1 MLHNDQAIDHTKPH
15 LQICNH
21 CNRPLVLI
29 EYHERL
35 LKGCISCNL
44 WGRTG
49 GRAWTHLP
57 THHLRTLERMMG
69 AATRGR
75 EQSPLATSSD

>member
-1 MLHNDQAIDHTKPH
+1 
-15 LQICNH
+15 
-21 CNRPLVLI
+21 VLI

-57 THHLRTLERMMG
+57 THDLPTLERMMG
-69 AATRGR
+69 AAMRS
-75 EQSPLATSSD
+75 QVSSD